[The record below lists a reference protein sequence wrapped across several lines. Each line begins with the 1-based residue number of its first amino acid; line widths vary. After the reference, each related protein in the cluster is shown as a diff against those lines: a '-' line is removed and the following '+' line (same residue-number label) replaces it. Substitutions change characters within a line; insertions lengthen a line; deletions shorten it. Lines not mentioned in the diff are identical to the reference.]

1 MDWQLIQSFAIV
13 LGFLLAIFLF
23 SYYLKRNAVSRIL
36 TTLGTEFKIVSK
48 IPLTNRTFLFIVQIG
63 KHYLLLGVT
72 ENSVSAIADVTKI
85 FQSTEIGRG
94 GHKGSAINATPN
106 QSSESI
112 DFSFKNFLKETF
124 KRSSN

>member
-13 LGFLLAIFLF
+13 LGFLLAIFFF
-23 SYYLKRNAVSRIL
+23 SYYLKRNAGSRIL

-85 FQSTEIGRG
+85 FQST
-94 GHKGSAINATPN
+94 
-106 QSSESI
+106 
-112 DFSFKNFLKETF
+112 
-124 KRSSN
+124 